1 MDAIKRKALI
11 ETLKSIGRG
20 LYFGILGLIAVA
32 LTALVSMGAISN
44 VNVVIGSMT
53 INVAYVII
61 AVIGFIAKAIDTY
74 VHKNENIKATGI
86 APPFL
91 QK

>member
-1 MDAIKRKALI
+1 MDEAKRKALI

-20 LYFGILGLIAVA
+20 LWFGLLGLVAVA
-32 LTALVSMGAISN
+32 LTALVSSN
-44 VNVVIGSMT
+44 T
-53 INVAYVII
+53 INDVYIDIGDHAINLAYVIV

-74 VHKNENIKATGI
+74 VHKNESIDATGI